1 MRVNSNIGCWLL
13 VPVIAMGLT
22 ASSATAQDAESTTV
36 TTTETTVGCPATFE
50 ITYSLYSDYIFRGI
64 NFSEYA
70 WEGREKPNHQLTTS
84 LGIDVGDLVGAEPG
98 TCGTFQ
104 FDTFF
109 EWFAAQKQLDPVS
122 GGQNWQEVDYTLSWA
137 YDIEPMSSTL
147 TLGWTFYAFP
157 NAKQN
162 NTHEW
167 FVSIDHND
175 AWMWKW
181 LYPDNEDGVLNP
193 SLALYHDVGVGAG
206 DAAWVEFGLSH
217 EFEVA
222 EDLTITPSWTL
233 GIDHTYYHYFAGDP
247 DDSTTRFANMLWGLD
262 VTYDITELVR
272 FPEKWGSVAVSG
284 FIFFSDALGNAED
297 NRVIQDEFFGG
308 MSIGWSFGG

>member
-13 VPVIAMGLT
+13 VPVIAMGLI
-22 ASSATAQDAESTTV
+22 ANFATAQDTESTTV
-36 TTTETTVGCPATFE
+36 ATTETTVGCPATAE
-50 ITYSLYSDYIFRGI
+50 VTYSLYSDYIFRGI
-64 NFSEYA
+64 NFSEYFG
-70 WEGREKPNHQLTTS
+70 EGREKPNHQITTS
-84 LGIDVGDLVGAEPG
+84 LGIDVGALVGTEPG
-98 TCGTFQ
+98 TCGIFQ

-137 YDIEPMSSTL
+137 YDIEPISSTL

-162 NTHEW
+162 NTNEW

-193 SLALYHDVGVGAG
+193 SLALYHDIDVGAG

-222 EDLTITPSWTL
+222 DDLTITPSWTL

-272 FPEKWGSVAVSG
+272 FPEKWGSVALSG
-284 FIFFSDALGNAED
+284 FVFFSDALGNSED
-297 NRVIQDEFFGG
+297 NHIIQDEFFGG